1 MSLKLFIGLAVIAA
15 LAAAG
20 WILRN
25 QFHPADLDPASA
37 TAPVSRPEPA
47 EVTALGRIEPEGGVV
62 RLAGPADSAVISKLF
77 IEEGDM
83 VSRGQVVAVTDQTK
97 LWKAEVWSL
106 QAELDT
112 ALRQQ
117 HRYEI
122 LHRESIVD
130 DATLEAQELKARQ
143 VRAQLEQAK
152 AELDLAVVR
161 SPINGRVLKIH
172 ARAGEKIDPSRGI
185 AELGRVTEMN
195 AVAEVYETDIGRV
208 RLGQRATITSP
219 ALHHPLYGTVK
230 RIGLEVAK
238 QDVLSTDPAARTDA
252 RIVEVE
258 IRLDNSAAAADLSRL
273 QVEVSIDTRAPAG
286 GRVMTAQKSGGT
298 ARSDSAAPLH

>member
-1 MSLKLFIGLAVIAA
+1 MSLKLTIVLAVIAT

-20 WILRN
+20 WILRG
-25 QFHPADLDPASA
+25 QFLPADANLVSAAAPA
-37 TAPVSRPEPA
+37 PHPQPA

-83 VSRGQVVAVTDQTK
+83 VSRGQVVAVTVQTK

-106 QAELDT
+106 RAELDT

-117 HRYEI
+117 RRYEI

-143 VRAQLEQAK
+143 VQAQLEQAK

-161 SPINGRVLKIH
+161 SPIDGRVLKIH
-172 ARAGEKIDPSRGI
+172 ARAGEKIDP
-185 AELGRVTEMN
+185 
-195 AVAEVYETDIGRV
+195 
-208 RLGQRATITSP
+208 
-219 ALHHPLYGTVK
+219 
-230 RIGLEVAK
+230 
-238 QDVLSTDPAARTDA
+238 AR
-252 RIVEVE
+252 
-258 IRLDNSAAAADLSRL
+258 
-273 QVEVSIDTRAPAG
+273 
-286 GRVMTAQKSGGT
+286 
-298 ARSDSAAPLH
+298 

>member
-1 MSLKLFIGLAVIAA
+1 MSLKLTIVLAVIAT

-20 WILRN
+20 WILRG
-25 QFHPADLDPASA
+25 QFLPADANLVSAAAPA
-37 TAPVSRPEPA
+37 PHPQPA

-106 QAELDT
+106 RAELDT

-117 HRYEI
+117 RRYEI

-143 VRAQLEQAK
+143 VQAQLEQAK

-161 SPINGRVLKIH
+161 SPIDGRVLKIH
-172 ARAGEKIDPSRGI
+172 ARAGEKIDPARGI

-208 RLGQRATITSP
+208 RLGQRATVTSP
-219 ALHHPLYGTVK
+219 ALHQPLYGTVK

-258 IRLDNSAAAADLSRL
+258 VRLDNSAAAANLSRL
-273 QVEVSIDTRAPAG
+273 QVEVAIDTRAAAG
-286 GRVMTAQKSGGT
+286 ARVMTAQESSRE
-298 ARSDSAAPLH
+298 AQSDSAAPPH